1 MGILSNIDTNSSSD
15 HLTPGRRNTICFA
28 SDDEDEDEDYESALG
43 RKSSKKYNDDDSDE
57 SKDSDFLAIQG
68 GKQKRKGRNTP
79 YKKSNQTGKIMKSK
93 KTPNPKARKRR

>member
-68 GKQKRKGRNTP
+68 GKQKRKCRND
-79 YKKSNQTGKIMKSK
+79 SCE
-93 KTPNPKARKRR
+93 